1 MGETLLHSLEL
12 LANHFFCNNVATEH
26 TLDSLSFHPMENL
39 LCYMLI
45 SYPFVVKKRGEECL
59 CSFSHMLIKI
69 CEHKSVKAP
78 PCTILKRAY

>member
-1 MGETLLHSLEL
+1 MGETLMHSLEL

-45 SYPFVVKKRGEECL
+45 SYPFVVKKKGGGM
-59 CSFSHMLIKI
+59 FMLFQPY
-69 CEHKSVKAP
+69 ADNN
-78 PCTILKRAY
+78 L